1 MLKYYKLKSCFMFNN
16 CLQPNVIKIPSR
28 THTKTSLAKLCSN
41 CKYLAIVLWSCKNL
55 LIELAA
61 WLWVLWLL
69 ATTSYDIQGLRMF
82 VGRRKVKAVNQ
93 CFLLLQVL
101 LLCWNAMVPTKNSCN
116 AICNTS
122 NFHLSRGTRRKCFL
136 DYYFPCRA
144 VAILLLI

>member
-41 CKYLAIVLWSCKNL
+41 CKHLAIVLWICKNL

-82 VGRRKVKAVNQ
+82 VQGERWTVLINVSFCSRCYSFAEMPWYQRKIA
-93 CFLLLQVL
+93 
-101 LLCWNAMVPTKNSCN
+101 AMLFATPPTSTYQEVQEENVS
-116 AICNTS
+116 
-122 NFHLSRGTRRKCFL
+122 
-136 DYYFPCRA
+136 
-144 VAILLLI
+144 